1 MTQRINKKKWLTLG
15 AVATALLLI
24 PRRSSQR
31 AGGSSQSETK
41 SKKHNHSEAK
51 D

>member
-1 MTQRINKKKWLTLG
+1 MAQRINKRKWLTLG

-31 AGGSSQSETK
+31 SDGRSQSGTK
-41 SKKHNHSEAK
+41 SKKHHHSEAK